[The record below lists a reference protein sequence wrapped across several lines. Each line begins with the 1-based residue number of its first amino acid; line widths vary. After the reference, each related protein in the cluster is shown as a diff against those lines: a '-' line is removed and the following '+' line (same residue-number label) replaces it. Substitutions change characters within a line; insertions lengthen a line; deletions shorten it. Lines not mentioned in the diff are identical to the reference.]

1 MNNNNYKNVM
11 KMKKTIM
18 SLLMFAIIAIIVSSC
33 NKDNNSTTTTSV
45 QTNLAQKVALIQGV
59 YSHVFNLVCQAS
71 NDSAIMSGLGHL
83 NGATVTYNSGT
94 HTFTFMYGNLK
105 SSDSTS
111 GVFVATVTEGN
122 FQDSAAT
129 CLITFNG
136 YSVNGYTFQGS
147 NSITNLGGTT
157 IKTFTD
163 SITNTKIVKGTDTTT
178 FNGSYKI
185 EWDNGVSTPSFSDD
199 QFTFQSD
206 NFNVVTNNNC
216 TVTGNISPANK
227 LRITTQCQY
236 IVYGIIN
243 MTMHS
248 LDSSNQN
255 VTNVV
260 TIDFITADSC
270 NPQVNVTVDNTQ
282 YSFPL

>member
-1 MNNNNYKNVM
+1 M
-11 KMKKTIM
+11 KMKKSIM
-18 SLLMFAIIAIIVSSC
+18 SLLMIAIFAFMVSSC
-33 NKDNNSTTTTSV
+33 NKDNNSTSTTSV

-83 NGATVTYNSGT
+83 DGATVTYNSGT

-105 SSDSTS
+105 STDSTT
-111 GVFVATVTEGN
+111 GVFVATVTGGN
-122 FQDSAAT
+122 FQDSAST

-136 YSVNGYTFQGS
+136 YTANGYTFQGT
-147 NSITNLGGTT
+147 NNITNLGGTT
-157 IKTFTD
+157 VKSFTD
-163 SITNTKIVKGTDTTT
+163 SITNTKIIKGTDSTT

-185 EWDNGVSTPSFSDD
+185 QWDNGVLTPSTSDD
-199 QFTFQSD
+199 EFTFQSD
-206 NFNVVTNNNC
+206 YFNVATNNNC
-216 TVTGNISPANK
+216 SVTGYISPSNK
-227 LRITTQCQY
+227 LRITTQCKY

-248 LDSSNQN
+248 LDSNNQN
-255 VTNVV
+255 VTNNV